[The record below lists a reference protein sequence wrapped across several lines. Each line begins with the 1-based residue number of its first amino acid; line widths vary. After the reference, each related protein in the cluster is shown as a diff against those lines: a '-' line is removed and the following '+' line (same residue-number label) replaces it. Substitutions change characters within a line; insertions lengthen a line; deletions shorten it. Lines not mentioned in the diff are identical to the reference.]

1 MQVSQIYEDVFY
13 VEKIPKTRKPDSCT
27 FLYVSQ
33 VELFFLSWQD
43 NEAGIITDEIK
54 EAKRLTPNIQR
65 PTSNDKI
72 KKMASG
78 SKKVIIA
85 ALVGNTLISV
95 TKFAAALITGSSA
108 MLSEGIHSLVDTGNQ
123 TLLLYGLKQ
132 AKKPPDEAFP
142 FGHGKEVYFW
152 SFIVAIL
159 IFALGGGISIYEGI
173 RHLQHPRPISN
184 PMINYTVL
192 GLAMLFEGAAWYF
205 AFREFSRVKGKW
217 GYLEAIQR
225 AKDPS
230 IFVVL
235 FEDTAAM
242 LGLLVAFAG
251 VALAQFT
258 GILYFDGIASIL
270 IGLILV
276 GTAIWLAYETKGLL
290 IGESANRPVVKT
302 IREIL
307 QANKLIEHVNEV
319 LTMHMGPDY
328 ILANISV
335 DFKDDATANEIEFVI
350 AEIDRTIK
358 KQYPQVKRIFIEA
371 EKRRDN
377 SRISK

>member
-1 MQVSQIYEDVFY
+1 
-13 VEKIPKTRKPDSCT
+13 
-27 FLYVSQ
+27 
-33 VELFFLSWQD
+33 
-43 NEAGIITDEIK
+43 
-54 EAKRLTPNIQR
+54 
-65 PTSNDKI
+65 
-72 KKMASG
+72 MASG

-85 ALVGNTLISV
+85 ALIGNTLISI
-95 TKFAAALITGSSA
+95 TKFGAATMTGSSA

-123 TLLLYGLKQ
+123 ILLLYGLKQ
-132 AKKPPDEAFP
+132 ASKPADADFP
-142 FGHGKEVYFW
+142 FGYGKEIYFW

-173 RHLQHPRPISN
+173 KHLQHPEPISN
-184 PMINYTVL
+184 PMINYVVL
-192 GLAMLFEGAAWYF
+192 GLAMIFEGAAWFF
-205 AFREFSRVKGKW
+205 AFKEFTKVKGKW

-235 FEDTAAM
+235 FEDSAAM
-242 LGLLVAFAG
+242 LGLAVAFAG
-251 VALAQFT
+251 VALSQYT
-258 GILYFDGIASIL
+258 GFLLFDGLASIL

-290 IGESANRPVVKT
+290 IGESANQSVISG

-307 QANKLIEHVNEV
+307 QVKSGIEHVNEI

-335 DFKDDATANEIEFVI
+335 DFDDNISADEIENTV
-350 AEIDRTIK
+350 AEIDLKIK
-358 KQYPQVKRIFIEA
+358 QQFPEIKRIFIEA
-371 EKRRDN
+371 EKF
-377 SRISK
+377 ISKGPDPVSQPAD